1 MQVYSAEQTAA
12 IKNVVHELT
21 NQLIISPFGN
31 YLIQGWRIKKNYLD
45 FFYIVTV
52 FKFEKGRFIVVFMSY
67 TDSSVADPGCLSRI
81 PSLESELRNVRT
93 GSRIRN
99 KKCQYF

>member
-31 YLIQGWRIKKNYLD
+31 YLIQGWQIKIKKIISI
-45 FFYIVTV
+45 FFILLPTV
-52 FKFEKGRFIVVFMSY
+52 FKSETY
-67 TDSSVADPGCLSRI
+67 TDTG
-81 PSLESELRNVRT
+81 PSL
-93 GSRIRN
+93 G
-99 KKCQYF
+99 